1 MLSAE
6 WVLAGFVATLL
17 LAPRRQHANALLL
30 AASLTLP
37 LHLLPSGDNTVCHQ
51 DKVLALEC
59 KAFSCYDAGRDND
72 ALKILQ
78 EIQKF
83 DPMNATAQYVAGL
96 VALRNGNNGMPMI
109 HEAARRGSGLAQSY
123 LITLTGDCPCRPIA
137 SSGGMVPPGN

>member
-1 MLSAE
+1 MLSSE
-6 WVLAGFVATLL
+6 WVLVGFVATLL

-30 AASLTLP
+30 VAAMTLP
-37 LHLLPSGDNTVCHQ
+37 LHLIPTGGRDMHQ

-59 KAFSCYDAGRDND
+59 KAFACYDAKRDQD
-72 ALKILQ
+72 ALAVLQ
-78 EIQKF
+78 EIQKC